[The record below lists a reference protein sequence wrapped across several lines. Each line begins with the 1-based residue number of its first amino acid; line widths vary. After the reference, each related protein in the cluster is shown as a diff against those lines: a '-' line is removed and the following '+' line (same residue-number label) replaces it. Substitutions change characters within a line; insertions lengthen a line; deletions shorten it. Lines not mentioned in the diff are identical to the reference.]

1 MKKTLL
7 LFFVLLF
14 FYLGFAQNG
23 LLVQSNEKGMYVTHT
38 VSAKEN
44 FYSIGRLYAIAPK
57 DIASFNGIEMAN
69 GLSIGQTIMIP
80 LNASNFS
87 QTDERGTPV
96 FYVVGDK
103 EGLYRVSVKNNKVLM
118 ANLRKWNRLSSDN
131 ISTGQRLIVGYLQST
146 GAPTSNVAANNPTPA
161 PATTQP
167 IAAQPQEGTAPAQ
180 PRSQPVA
187 EQKKSEPVA
196 GQATTEKKLAVTSTP
211 QVAMGG
217 AGYFKTQ
224 FEQQSKASSNNE
236 KSATASIFKTS
247 SGWQDGKYYALMDN
261 VEPGTII
268 RITNPSNNK
277 AVYAKVLGEMSGIR
291 QNQGLEVRISNAAA
305 SALDITDPNKFT
317 VKVNY

>member
-14 FYLGFAQNG
+14 SYLGFAQNG

-44 FYSIGRLYAIAPK
+44 FYSIGRLYAISPK
-57 DIASFNGIEMAN
+57 DIASFNSIEMAN

-96 FYVVGDK
+96 YYVVGDK

-118 ANLRKWNRLSSDN
+118 ANLRKWNRLSNDN

-146 GAPTSNVAANNPTPA
+146 GAPSTNVAAGNPASA
-161 PATTQP
+161 PVTTQP
-167 IAAQPQEGTAPAQ
+167 VATQPQDKVTSTQ
-180 PRSQPVA
+180 TQPVV
-187 EQKKSEPVA
+187 EQKRSEPVA
-196 GQATTEKKLAVTSTP
+196 SQATTEKRSAVTSAP

-224 FEQQSKASSNNE
+224 FEQQSRSSANNE

-247 SGWQDGKYYALMDN
+247 SGWQDGKYYALMDH

-277 AVYAKVLGEMSGIR
+277 AVYAKVLGEMSVIR

>member
-57 DIASFNGIEMAN
+57 DIASFNGIDMAN

-96 FYVVGDK
+96 YYVVGDK

-146 GAPTSNVAANNPTPA
+146 QSNSGTRHYPTGCCPTA
-161 PATTQP
+161 GRDSTNTT
-167 IAAQPQEGTAPAQ
+167 TL
-180 PRSQPVA
+180 
-187 EQKKSEPVA
+187 
-196 GQATTEKKLAVTSTP
+196 T
-211 QVAMGG
+211 
-217 AGYFKTQ
+217 
-224 FEQQSKASSNNE
+224 ASSRAKE
-236 KSATASIFKTS
+236 IRTCCRDTPSSYGWRRIF
-247 SGWQDGKYYALMDN
+247 
-261 VEPGTII
+261 
-268 RITNPSNNK
+268 
-277 AVYAKVLGEMSGIR
+277 
-291 QNQGLEVRISNAAA
+291 
-305 SALDITDPNKFT
+305 
-317 VKVNY
+317 

>member
-7 LFFVLLF
+7 LFILLIVS
-14 FYLGFAQNG
+14 YLGFAQNG

-44 FYSIGRLYAIAPK
+44 FYSIGRLYAISPK
-57 DIASFNGIEMAN
+57 DIAAFNGIEMAS
-69 GLSIGQTIMIP
+69 GLSIGQMLMIP

-87 QTDERGTPV
+87 QTDEKGTPV
-96 FYVVGDK
+96 FYEVGDK

-118 ANLRKWNRLSSDN
+118 ANLRKWNRLTSDN
-131 ISTGQRLIVGYLQST
+131 ISTGQKLIVGYLQST
-146 GAPTSNVAANNPTPA
+146 GVPTNVAANNPAPA
-161 PATTQP
+161 PTNTQSVVSKPEERTTHQP
-167 IAAQPQEGTAPAQ
+167 T
-180 PRSQPVA
+180 QPVA

-196 GQATTEKKLAVTSTP
+196 SQRTPEKKPVVSSTP
-211 QVAMGG
+211 QEAMGG
-217 AGYFKTQ
+217 AGYFKNQ
-224 FEQQSKASSNNE
+224 FEQQSKVSSTNNE

-268 RITNPSNNK
+268 QIINPSNNK

-305 SALDITDPNKFT
+305 SALDITDPNKFM

>member
-44 FYSIGRLYAIAPK
+44 FYSIGRLYTIAPK
-57 DIASFNGIEMAN
+57 DIASFNGIDMAN

-96 FYVVGDK
+96 YYVVGDK

-146 GAPTSNVAANNPTPA
+146 GAPTTNVAANNPTPA

-167 IAAQPQEGTAPAQ
+167 VAARPQEGTAPTQ

-196 GQATTEKKLAVTSTP
+196 GTP

-224 FEQQSKASSNNE
+224 FEQQSRTSSNNE

>member
-1 MKKTLL
+1 MKKTLFLFL
-7 LFFVLLF
+7 LLIVT
-14 FYLGFAQNG
+14 YLGFAQNG

-44 FYSIGRLYAIAPK
+44 FYSIGRLYAISPK
-57 DIASFNGIEMAN
+57 DIAAFNGVDMAN
-69 GLSIGQTIMIP
+69 GLSVGQTLMIP

-87 QTDERGTPV
+87 QTDEKGTPV
-96 FYVVGDK
+96 YYVVGEK

-118 ANLRKWNRLSSDN
+118 ANLRKWNRLANDN
-131 ISTGQRLIVGYLQST
+131 ISTGQKLIVGYLQAT
-146 GAPTSNVAANNPTPA
+146 GVPSANTVANNPVPA
-161 PATTQP
+161 PAPANTQ
-167 IAAQPQEGTAPAQ
+167 TAVTQ
-180 PRSQPVA
+180 SQTQSKPA
-187 EQKKSEPVA
+187 EQTTAEQTKSTPVTDRKSSA
-196 GQATTEKKLAVTSTP
+196 ASTTP

-217 AGYFKTQ
+217 AGYFKGQ
-224 FEQQSKASSNNE
+224 FEQQSRVASAN
-236 KSATASIFKTS
+236 KDQSATASIFKTS

-305 SALDITDPNKFT
+305 SALEIADMSKFT
-317 VKVNY
+317 VRVNY